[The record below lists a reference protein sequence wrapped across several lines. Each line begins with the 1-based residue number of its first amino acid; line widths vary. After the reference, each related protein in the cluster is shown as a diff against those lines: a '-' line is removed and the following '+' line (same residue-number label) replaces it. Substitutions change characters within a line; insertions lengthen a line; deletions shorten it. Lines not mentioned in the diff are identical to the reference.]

1 MRMYLDED
9 IASALLARLL
19 RRAGNDVL
27 LPADLLGLAG
37 KPDAVVLRHAIREDR
52 VPLSRNYRDFENLHV
67 LVLEAQGRHRG
78 ILVERFDADP
88 KHNMTPKEIV
98 RAAGNIEA
106 SGISLVN
113 EYQILNLW
121 Q

>member
-1 MRMYLDED
+1 MRIYLDED

-19 RRAGNDVL
+19 RRAGHDVL
-27 LPADLLGLAG
+27 LPTDLGLG
-37 KPDAVVLRHAIREDR
+37 GEPDSVVLRNAIREDR
-52 VPLSRNYRDFENLHV
+52 VLLSRNYRDFENLHL

-78 ILVERFDADP
+78 ILVERFDDDP

-98 RAAGNIEA
+98 RAVGNIEA
-106 SGISLVN
+106 SGISLAN
-113 EYQILNLW
+113 EYQILNQW